1 MGIMVDC
8 MGLAT
13 NVRLESLYQHTS
25 FTRGESRRDFGV
37 KKGVLESFV
46 GWMVSRIS
54 NIHPKDPGMS

>member
-1 MGIMVDC
+1 MGV
-8 MGLAT
+8 AA

-37 KKGVLESFV
+37 KKGVLDSSV
-46 GWMVSRIS
+46 GWMVSRTS